1 MNVVNS
7 LLVNITIKWVWL
19 LDRHMIS
26 NIDYMTFFS
35 LTVQLLVYLMCTK

>member
-1 MNVVNS
+1 MLMVNILS
-7 LLVNITIKWVWL
+7 VNITIKWEWL

-26 NIDYMTFFS
+26 NIDYVTFFS